1 MSTNFS
7 ENSEDHKDEYF
18 CNICDY
24 KCFKKQHLKQHFL
37 TQSHKKREINAVE
50 NSVNNTENYIKC
62 NCGKFFKDRS
72 GLWRHRKKCI
82 VNHNDFINED
92 LEFDISD
99 SNVMLH
105 ILKQNDE
112 FKQLIIEQNKT
123 ILEQNSKLIEICKNG
138 TTNTNINNV
147 NSHNKTFNLN
157 VFLNETCKDAMNITD
172 FVDSLNLQLSDL
184 ENVGKLGYV
193 EGISNIIIK
202 NLKALDVHKRPVHC
216 SDSKR
221 EVMYIKDEDKWEKE
235 NENKNKLRKV
245 IKKVANKN
253 SRLIPEFKAKHPDC
267 VKASSKFSDQYNKLI
282 VESMGGSGDND
293 QEKEDKIIKK
303 IAKEVTI
310 HKDVN

>member
-7 ENSEDHKDEYF
+7 ENSEDHKQVF
-18 CNICDY
+18 CCNLCHY

-37 TQSHKKREINAVE
+37 TQSHKKREINAVD
-50 NSVNNTENYIKC
+50 NSVNNTENWFKC
-62 NCGKFFKDRS
+62 LCGKIYKERS
-72 GLWRHRKKCI
+72 GLWRHSKKC
-82 VNHNDFINED
+82 NSLLNDESK
-92 LEFDISD
+92 FDITD

-105 ILKQNDE
+105 ILKQNDD

-123 ILEQNSKLIEICKNG
+123 ILQQNSKLIEICKQG
-138 TTNTNINNV
+138 TTNTNISNI

-172 FVDSLNLQLSDL
+172 FVDSLSLQLSDL

-193 EGISNIIIK
+193 EGISSIIIK

-235 NENKNKLRKV
+235 NEHKNKLRKV

-253 SRLIPEFKAKHPDC
+253 SRLIPEFKKEHPDC
-267 VKASSKFSDQYNKLI
+267 VKASSKFSDQFNKLI
-282 VESMGGSGDND
+282 VESMGGSGNND
-293 QEKEDKIIKK
+293 LEKENKIIKK
-303 IAKEVTI
+303 IAKEVI
-310 HKDVN
+310 IDKVVD